1 MTLQTTVGQGPRVQI
16 QLLKRGGW
24 KAINWDLSSNK
35 HTFKLI
41 GQHKRASFFLLPL
54 TQTEESLFVLWLEWA
69 TSNCLEPD
77 VVHPPPR
84 LANQTGGTGYGR
96 CRQIV
101 QTKRNGNTI
110 ARESIASSIQSI
122 MQSQTS
128 NCHRHRSILK
138 HNFIVHMPVQK
149 ARNLNLAGRSLDDP
163 PFYAL
168 TLLYREQ
175 NET

>member
-1 MTLQTTVGQGPRVQI
+1 MTLQTVGQAPRVQI
-16 QLLKRGGW
+16 QLLNERRW

-35 HTFKLI
+35 HIFKLI
-41 GQHKRASFFLLPL
+41 GQLKRASFFFPL
-54 TQTEESLFVLWLEWA
+54 TQTEESLLLFGSNA
-69 TSNCLEPD
+69 ISNCLEPD